1 MARGTHFARVTPRLF
16 LDEARR
22 RRPLSPRAIAQVER
36 RLGVRLPDAY
46 LSVLQQ
52 QNGGDLKRDRLVV
65 DPTGDAAAYTVSNLL
80 PVGGDS
86 CISLYT
92 MKYRDDGL
100 LNDLCVLIS
109 SGETPVFLDYRD
121 EGPHG
126 EPTVVCGTEEY
137 DDEVA
142 EHFGD
147 FVSMLRMY
155 DWRYVLGLST
165 QIEIVEIA
173 HLLSRAGLRLS
184 LVGDPGPDELS
195 GILKS
200 TKGNTDGEPALI
212 GVERHF
218 RRDRADKPPL
228 HPELVGCKWIVT
240 VNVEKRAW
248 PRIAAK
254 LDAALPGELFLLCEP
269 LAKGLRVSPTTKK
282 HARPVRTPG

>member
-1 MARGTHFARVTPRLF
+1 MSRGTTFQRVTPRLF
-16 LDEARR
+16 LDETRR
-22 RRPLSPRAIAQVER
+22 RRALTPRAITQVEK

-65 DPTGDAAAYTVSNLL
+65 DPQGDAAAYTVPNLL
-80 PVGGDS
+80 SVGGDN

-121 EGPHG
+121 EGPNG
-126 EPTVVCGTEEY
+126 EPTIVCGTEEY

-142 EHFGD
+142 QHFGD

-155 DWRYVLGLST
+155 DWRYVFGLST
-165 QIEIVEIA
+165 PVEMDELA
-173 HLLSRAGLRLS
+173 RVLSRCGLRIKM
-184 LVGDPGPDELS
+184 VGEPGPDELV
-195 GILKS
+195 GVMS
-200 TKGNTDGEPALI
+200 TLRGNTEGEPASI
-212 GVERHF
+212 GIERHF

-228 HPELVGCKWIVT
+228 HPELVGCKWIVN

-248 PRIAAK
+248 PRVAAK

-269 LAKGLRVSPTTKK
+269 LERQLRVPHSTKK
-282 HARPVRTPG
+282 KARAARAAG